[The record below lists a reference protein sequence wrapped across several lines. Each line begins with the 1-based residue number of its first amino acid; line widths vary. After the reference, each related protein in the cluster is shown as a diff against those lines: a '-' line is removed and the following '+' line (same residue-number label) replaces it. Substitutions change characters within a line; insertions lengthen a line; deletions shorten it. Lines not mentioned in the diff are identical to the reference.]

1 MKAVIAAFNQASLWN
16 FKCHEV
22 SFPALQPSVQFAELV
37 TQCCHYHDA
46 VPCPAPSAAPPTV
59 IGSVIDKMAQLENSN
74 DAMCAL
80 LGWVWGV
87 CSIYSIYN
95 ISTIYLQSLE
105 YLLWGVEVK
114 QQAAATLLECPAWV
128 EDDGDPHLFLFL
140 FYDRGKDT
148 GWAGLG
154 RAHASFIFSTR
165 SWRWH
170 KAPVAAY
177 RDHCEVTT
185 RLWRPLIDCWPIMQ
199 PEIAWI
205 NNIFN

>member
-1 MKAVIAAFNQASLWN
+1 MTSLGNKTITHQYKYKSTWKYEIGLRSASFDTLHITAQCPVGSAV
-16 FKCHEV
+16 
-22 SFPALQPSVQFAELV
+22 V

-87 CSIYSIYN
+87 AV
-95 ISTIYLQSLE
+95 STVSTLYLQSLE

-114 QQAAATLLECPAWV
+114 QQAAATSLECPAWV

-170 KAPVAAY
+170 EAPVQ
-177 RDHCEVTT
+177 
-185 RLWRPLIDCWPIMQ
+185 WPHTGTIVR
-199 PEIAWI
+199 
-205 NNIFN
+205 

>member
-1 MKAVIAAFNQASLWN
+1 MTSLGNKTITHQYKYKSTWKYEIGLRSASFATSHITAQCPVRSAV
-16 FKCHEV
+16 
-22 SFPALQPSVQFAELV
+22 V

-87 CSIYSIYN
+87 CSIYNIYN

-114 QQAAATLLECPAWV
+114 QQAAATSLECPAWV

-154 RAHASFIFSTR
+154 WPGLAWAGHMPPSYSVPGHDGDTR
-165 SWRWH
+165 H
-170 KAPVAAY
+170 Q
-177 RDHCEVTT
+177 
-185 RLWRPLIDCWPIMQ
+185 WPHTGTIVR
-199 PEIAWI
+199 
-205 NNIFN
+205 